1 MSRFSLR
8 NFGKISDCVSPKT
21 TILLAGGLLLAQAA
35 ILAKFGTRQL
45 GAVVSELIQLTLGF
59 ICLLTSVQAFR
70 RSGNVARYYW
80 RWLSLTFCVWIV
92 AQALGVYIDL
102 SSKHSLDPLDDL
114 LFFASVIPFGMLIF
128 LDPDHE
134 SNRFD
139 RLHLLDF
146 LQVCIFSLA
155 IHLYFGT
162 GPSAVHLG
170 PLQLDPQPG
179 LQFHAD
185 RLFPVAG
192 FPDRLRGSSCF
203 LRAHGA
209 LPFALR
215 LGGFVCGPL
224 RQRAPWQL
232 VRLGVEPAAG
242 HSPGDRRH
250 LESRGV
256 RRFRH
261 AAQSARHR
269 PKRVLPLLYPLFSLL
284 LLAQIAQSHTA
295 LASSVVLASFA
306 GVGVR
311 MLIIQHRLLRA
322 QRKLQFEATHDA
334 LTGLWNH
341 GAILD
346 LLQREVDR
354 HGRNGDSLGLMMLDL
369 DYFKRVN
376 DSYGHMIGDLVL
388 QEVAFRLKDSVRAY
402 DSVGRYGG
410 EEFLVILPNCT
421 AEELSISGQRL
432 RHLMAERP
440 IETSAGEI
448 SVTASI
454 GLVSSIISE
463 TTSDCL
469 RLLHASDAALYSA
482 KSKGRNRVEH
492 PTLSGMVAGT

>member
-1 MSRFSLR
+1 VSRFSLR

-170 PLQLDPQPG
+170 PFSWTRNLAYNSMLT
-179 LQFHAD
+179 
-185 RLFPVAG
+185 
-192 FPDRLRGSSCF
+192 GSF
-203 LRAHGA
+203 LLRAFLTDSAVVRAFFGRMA
-209 LPFALR
+209 LFLLLSGLADSYAAPSGSAPPGNWFDLVWSLL
-215 LGGFVCGPL
+215 LGIPLVIAVTWNQEESGVSATPRRAQGIVLSGF
-224 RQRAPWQL
+224 
-232 VRLGVEPAAG
+232 
-242 HSPGDRRH
+242 
-250 LESRGV
+250 
-256 RRFRH
+256 F
-261 AAQSARHR
+261 
-269 PKRVLPLLYPLFSLL
+269 PLLYPLFSLL